1 MTNVFNRICTESL
14 ENGGA
19 NVGKHMCIASNS
31 VLDYNECTRLILD
44 IGGQIEILKE
54 NGLGLLCITPDD
66 ISITRDGSYIL
77 TPVENP
83 LSCDEDGMLSI
94 ERPFTYNEHTMA
106 PELKDIDTLPSKAFY
121 TSVYYSLK
129 YVAFKM
135 LGIDSLKKLYPS
147 KLFYLLERCSVDDP
161 KDRIFIF
168 V

>member
-54 NGLGLLCITPDD
+54 NGFGLLCITPDD

-94 ERPFTYNEHTMA
+94 ERPFTYNENTMA